1 MNDQDVSL
9 TTRPLWMEALLL
21 PAFLHVLGTRAV
33 FGSCWTFKANMP
45 ALLRRCFK
53 LCRSTATRKNM
64 GRTSSTLSATYPLPE
79 MRRLCIPSGASA
91 QPTSKRVSTW
101 ADALRRVLDNGVALP
116 VLPQHAQVPSPGG
129 WLSQSGQ
136 AVVRET
142 AMVSFW
148 TSAKPSPVFVWLTA
162 AKATGHRTVDC
173 ASSFP
178 WRASRSATITTEG
191 AMLRES
197 WCLHRLQSYRILAFA
212 ALP

>member
-1 MNDQDVSL
+1 MTKMSASRPGPFGWKLYYFLLFFTSWVQELFWLMLDIQGQHACLAPSL
-9 TTRPLWMEALLL
+9 LQAVQVNSHEEEHGEDEQYTFRDLSSARNEAAVH
-21 PAFLHVLGTRAV
+21 PFRRIRA
-33 FGSCWTFKANMP
+33 AY
-45 ALLRRCFK
+45 L
-53 LCRSTATRKNM
+53 
-64 GRTSSTLSATYPLPE
+64 
-79 MRRLCIPSGASA
+79 
-91 QPTSKRVSTW
+91 QRVSTW

-129 WLSQSGQ
+129 WLPSPARRWLGNCDG
-136 AVVRET
+136 
-142 AMVSFW
+142 SFW